1 MTTGVFTTWNG
12 WRVAEAVDSLGTATS
27 ASSSSNEE
35 EEGMEEEV
43 MYWSFEWNRTA
54 RPKTNNAELFAFA
67 GMHHIFAEQRS
78 AVNVI
83 QFANETKDLLA
94 FGCAD
99 NTISVCTVVSH
110 PAVVATLKGHVG
122 QITDLDW
129 SISNDFL
136 LSASHDRTARLW
148 QARGGLCARVFNLT
162 QAPWCC
168 RFHPLN
174 NNFFAIGAQSE
185 KGNRGCVI
193 VLNTS
198 TGLPVDTVQT
208 NGAVRSLCFDSSG
221 DHLFA
226 GDDKGTVY
234 VLRVAANGALRLLC
248 RNDVGAMPWSLQ
260 YKAWFR
266 AGSTACE
273 PLLLACCK
281 DSSAKVFRVEGLAS
295 KSSSSSSTGTRRGA
309 APKTGTLTLMYTA
322 PVPCAV
328 HSVHAKFCPLL
339 ATRDSACIVTG
350 GEDTTVTIYAMFAE
364 PGPRQPS
371 TSSSSRS
378 SSRSSRASSEHA
390 RGSTA
395 GHSALVPLWA
405 TPSKPINRLQG
416 HRDTVTDVSWSYD
429 ETLLASCDAS
439 GTVIVWKRIKNV
451 VPS

>member
-1 MTTGVFTTWNG
+1 MF
-12 WRVAEAVDSLGTATS
+12 
-27 ASSSSNEE
+27 
-35 EEGMEEEV
+35 
-43 MYWSFEWNRTA
+43 WSFEWNRVA
-54 RPKTNNAELFAFA
+54 RPRTNNAELFAFA

-129 SISNDFL
+129 SITNDFL

-174 NNFFAIGAQSE
+174 NNLFAIGAQSE
-185 KGNRGCVI
+185 KGNKGCVI

-198 TGLPVDTVQT
+198 TGLPVDSVLT

-234 VLRVAANGALRLLC
+234 VLRVAANGGLRLLC

-295 KSSSSSSTGTRRGA
+295 RSSSSTSSSRRAA
-309 APKTGTLTLMYTA
+309 APKTGSLTLMYTA

-364 PGPRQPS
+364 PGPRRP
-371 TSSSSRS
+371 
-378 SSRSSRASSEHA
+378 SSEHA
-390 RGSTA
+390 RSNTA

-439 GTVIVWKRIKNV
+439 GTVIVWKRVRNV

>member
-1 MTTGVFTTWNG
+1 METT
-12 WRVAEAVDSLGTATS
+12 
-27 ASSSSNEE
+27 SSSGSNSSDRDDDEQE
-35 EEGMEEEV
+35 EEEV
-43 MYWSFEWNRTA
+43 MFWSFEWNRAA
-54 RPKTNNAELFAFA
+54 RPRTNNAELFAFA

-78 AVNVI
+78 AVNVL

-174 NNFFAIGAQSE
+174 NNLFAVGAQSE
-185 KGNRGCVI
+185 KGNRGCVV

-198 TGLPVDTVQT
+198 TGLPVDTLQT
-208 NGAVRSLCFDSSG
+208 GGAVRALCFDSTG
-221 DHLFA
+221 AHLFA
-226 GDDKGTVY
+226 GDDKGAVY
-234 VLRVAANGALRLLC
+234 VLRVAANGALRLLA

-281 DSSAKVFRVEGLAS
+281 DSRAKVFRVEGIAPRPA
-295 KSSSSSSTGTRRGA
+295 SSSAGATSGFRSS
-309 APKTGTLTLMYTA
+309 APKAGTLTLMYTA
-322 PVPCAV
+322 PVPCASHCV
-328 HSVHAKFCPLL
+328 RAKFCPLL

-350 GEDTTVTIYAMFAE
+350 GEDTVVTIYAMFAE
-364 PGPRQPS
+364 PAAPRR
-371 TSSSSRS
+371 SSSSGGRREGGGRHES
-378 SSRSSRASSEHA
+378 GTNSKEA
-390 RGSTA
+390 
-395 GHSALVPLWA
+395 HSALVPLWA
-405 TPSKPINRLQG
+405 MPSKPINRLQG
-416 HRDTVTDVSWSYD
+416 HRDTVTDVCWSYD

-439 GTVIVWKRIKNV
+439 GTVIVWKRVKNV